1 MRRGGRRGWSYG
13 GGRRQQLRRQGQW
26 RQHHP
31 GARAHSARRG
41 QAPLPPTTTCHRPY
55 RPPVVCVPQ
64 EQLQALM
71 QDEDKLHAF
80 LQENPQMMSEVMKL
94 VG

>member
-1 MRRGGRRGWSYG
+1 MPHKCDNLPPAFRAVLEGLLWAQPVEKRWSLKQLDAAFHAIQAQAAGRAAAPP
-13 GGRRQQLRRQGQW
+13 QQL
-26 RQHHP
+26 
-31 GARAHSARRG
+31 
-41 QAPLPPTTTCHRPY
+41 
-55 RPPVVCVPQ
+55 Q

>member
-1 MRRGGRRGWSYG
+1 M
-13 GGRRQQLRRQGQW
+13 
-26 RQHHP
+26 
-31 GARAHSARRG
+31 
-41 QAPLPPTTTCHRPY
+41 
-55 RPPVVCVPQ
+55 PQ

-80 LQENPQMMSEVMKL
+80 LKENPQMMSEVMKM